1 MTLDFSRCRLP
12 PFQHQREDVAW
23 LIERPYAFITSEM
36 RTGKSKIV
44 VDATQFMY
52 EAELINTVI
61 VVAPAP
67 VRDVWADDQLGEI
80 RKHAWTDVPNKVIE
94 YHART
99 RTWSNGVSPDY
110 LTWYVTNFEFIRSKA
125 RLAQLMAAC
134 GPKTLLVLDESSFV
148 KNHAAQQT
156 KACVQLRKACG
167 RVVLLNGTPI
177 FHSPMDLF
185 SQGNLLHPSILA
197 CPYITHYKARY
208 AVETPIISTGG
219 KALTNQYGAVIKKI
233 AGWTEEGLTDLQ
245 RRFAP
250 ITVRRLQA
258 ECLDLP
264 PKLESVVLTATM
276 LPAEWK
282 AYKEMRDEMVSWL
295 TDGRVAV
302 AGTAALK
309 AMRLS
314 QITSGFLGGIEE
326 AGFDAE
332 PAQLEDGFIDSLDLG
347 LRDGDT
353 IDLPGSFLDGL
364 QLKPE
369 GVEALKEQ
377 SASFEQV
384 REASRDEYARSWQEC
399 GRAKL
404 DVLLWFIE
412 QQLAKDPNLHVVV
425 WCRYRAEVFRTLAE
439 VEARFPQF
447 ETATIMGGQKRDER
461 LRALALLKPE
471 TTPPGPV
478 FAIGIEGT
486 GSFGLDMTASHT
498 CVTLSSGY
506 SPGRSAQTLDRVYG
520 PGQKHPIAY
529 YEIVAA
535 GPSGQKTID
544 HAIVA
549 ARRAGQDVATW
560 TSDAW
565 VKVLRAE

>member
-1 MTLDFSRCRLP
+1 
-12 PFQHQREDVAW
+12 
-23 LIERPYAFITSEM
+23 M

-44 VDATQFMY
+44 VDATQFLF
-52 EAELINTVI
+52 EAGMIDTVI
-61 VVAPAP
+61 VIAPAP
-67 VRDVWADDQLGEI
+67 VRDVWADDQLGEV
-80 RKHAWTDVPNKVIE
+80 RKHAWADVPNKVVE
-94 YHART
+94 YHAKT
-99 RTWSNGVSPDY
+99 RTWSNGIYDRY
-110 LTWYVTNFEFIRSKA
+110 LTWYCTNFEFLRSKA
-125 RLAQLMAAC
+125 RLAQLMPTC

-156 KACVQLRKACG
+156 KACMQLRKACG

-185 SQGNLLHPSILA
+185 SQGNLLHPSVLD
-197 CPYITHYKARY
+197 CPYVTHFKARY
-208 AVETPIISTGG
+208 AVEAPIIGAGG

-233 AGWTEEGLTDLQ
+233 SGWTEEGLKDLQ

-264 PKLESVVLTATM
+264 PKLEAVVLTAWM
-276 LPAEWK
+276 EPGEWK

-295 TDGRVAV
+295 ADGRVAV

-314 QITSGFLGGIEE
+314 QITSGFLGGVEE
-326 AGFDAE
+326 AGLDAE
-332 PAQLEDGFIDSLDLG
+332 PARLEDGLLDEIDLG
-347 LRDGDT
+347 DARPQDPYAFDSDEAFNE
-353 IDLPGSFLDGL
+353 IGSMGACESESSQGGPPTMADVS
-364 QLKPE
+364 QPH
-369 GVEALKEQ
+369 
-377 SASFEQV
+377 
-384 REASRDEYARSWQEC
+384 RSNQWQEC

-412 QQLAKDPNLHVVV
+412 QHLEKDPNLHLVA
-425 WCRYRAEVFRTLAE
+425 WCRYRAELFRALAE
-439 VEARFPQF
+439 VQAKFPQF
-447 ETATIMGGQKRDER
+447 ETATIMGGQKRAER

-471 TTPPGPV
+471 TSPKGPV

-520 PGQKHPIAY
+520 PGQRHPIAY
-529 YEIVAA
+529 YEIVAT
-535 GPSGQKTID
+535 GPRGEKTID
-544 HAIVA
+544 HVIVG
-549 ARRAGQDVATW
+549 ARRAGQDVASW
-560 TSDAW
+560 TAQAW
-565 VKVLRAE
+565 VKALRAE